1 MNAKLIGTALNGLSR
16 FAPKTAGRATFFA
29 FCFPPPK
36 FSRPQSD
43 RRFIERMQPILIEAE
58 ANTVSTPECSI
69 QTYRWRSNTAP
80 SRGTVLLVHG
90 WTGQALVM
98 ALFVKPLRD
107 LGFDVVALDLPGHG
121 KSTGQQL
128 TMPRGARAILAITEK
143 LGPFAGAITHSF
155 GGPNLAL
162 ALEGGSPLDRK
173 ITIPRVCLISSPD
186 TLDELIDSYGSNLA
200 LEPIL
205 VQSIRDE
212 IERLARR
219 PITAIRVSDFIAK
232 SAQPTLIIH
241 DTDDDVVAISHADA
255 IVARAPNA
263 TLMRT
268 ARLGHKQILITPA
281 VVRAATRFIADTSVA
296 KS

>member
-16 FAPKTAGRATFFA
+16 IAPKTAGRATFFA
-29 FCFPPPK
+29 FCFPPPQ

-43 RRFIERMQPILIEAE
+43 RRFVERMQPILADAE
-58 ANTVSTPECSI
+58 AITIPTPECRI
-69 QTYRWRSNTAP
+69 QTYRWRSKAAT

-128 TMPRGARAILAITEK
+128 TMPRGARAILAVAEQ

-162 ALEGGSPLDRK
+162 ALEGGAPLDRN

-186 TLDELIDSYGSNLA
+186 TLDELIDGYGTNLA
-200 LEPIL
+200 LAPIL
-205 VQSIRDE
+205 VQGIRDE

-219 PITAIRVSDFIAK
+219 PIAAIRVSDFVAK
-232 SAQPTLIIH
+232 SGQPTLVIH
-241 DTDDDVVAISHADA
+241 DTDDDVVAM
-255 IVARAPNA
+255 
-263 TLMRT
+263 MRT

-281 VVRAATRFIADTSVA
+281 VVRAATRFIADTAVA
-296 KS
+296 NP